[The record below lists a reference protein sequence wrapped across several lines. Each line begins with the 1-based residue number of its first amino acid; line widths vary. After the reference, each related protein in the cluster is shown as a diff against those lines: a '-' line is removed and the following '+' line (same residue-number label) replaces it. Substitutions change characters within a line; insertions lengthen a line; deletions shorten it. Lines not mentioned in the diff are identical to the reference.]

1 MAHTHEEHGHH
12 IIPTRTLTIN
22 LAWLMLLMVLTVV
35 AARVLHILPTMPA
48 NVLAM
53 TIAIVK
59 ACLVVAI
66 FMGVKYTTNLAK
78 LFAIGG
84 FVWFLLLFIIL
95 VDYWSRP
102 WEPVPGWEQGSTS
115 LPRTPGQAE

>member
-1 MAHTHEEHGHH
+1 MAHVEHGHH
-12 IIPTRTLTIN
+12 VTPTKTLTTN
-22 LAWLMLLMVLTVV
+22 LVALLVLMALTVF
-35 AARVLHILPTMPA
+35 AARIGHLESLVLA

-59 ACLVVAI
+59 AVLVIAI

-84 FVWFLLLFIIL
+84 FVWFLLIFGIL
-95 VDYWSRP
+95 IDYWTRP
-102 WEPVPGWEQGSTS
+102 WEPVPGWSPTPSSS
-115 LPRTPGQAE
+115 LPRTKGVNE